1 MGVAAPDVKSES
13 DPLSGGGYMNCA
25 ETHGDEARETS
36 ASDARG
42 FEREWKR
49 IVTASSSCIVVYYRG
64 IGGFL

>member
-1 MGVAAPDVKSES
+1 
-13 DPLSGGGYMNCA
+13 MNCA

-42 FEREWKR
+42 CGREWKR
-49 IVTASSSCIVVYYRG
+49 IVTASSSCTVVSCRG